1 MEVLLS
7 INHFRAM
14 LPEELQNAPYEVRR
28 QWLVD
33 HDLIKG
39 VKSEKYWDL
48 TEEQKHLKSI
58 LDQKVEELN
67 FSVRLLNILKTHD
80 VVNVKDLIDK
90 HDEYKKYLGKKLS
103 EEISD
108 FLDNLNLDFNTDTEI
123 KANVVHSNPEA
134 TGIGYRIPTQ
144 GMSSMFAFIAADVLP
159 ETSGDLI
166 IVPREFTAQT
176 GSDFDIDKLFIA
188 MKSYTDGV

>member
-39 VKSEKYWDL
+39 IKSEKYWDL
-48 TEEQKHLKSI
+48 TDEQKQLKSI

-67 FSVRLLNILKTHD
+67 FSVRLLNTLKTHD

-123 KANVVHSNPEA
+123 KANVVYSNPEA

-188 MKSYTDGV
+188 MKSYTNGI

>member
-39 VKSEKYWDL
+39 IKSEKYWDL
-48 TEEQKHLKSI
+48 TDEQKAFKSI
-58 LDQKVEELN
+58 LDQKVVELN
-67 FSVRLLNILKTHD
+67 FSVRLLNVLKTHN
-80 VVNVKDLIDK
+80 VVTIKDLIDK
-90 HDEYKKYLGKKLS
+90 HDEYKKYLGEKLS
-103 EEISD
+103 KELSD
-108 FLDNLNLDFNTDTEI
+108 DLNSLNLDFNTDTEI
-123 KANVVHSNPEA
+123 KANVVYSNPEA

-188 MKSYTDGV
+188 MKSYTNGV